1 MLAVVVFDDEA
12 RTSEFLRSLR
22 ALHDQ
27 GRITV
32 YAAATLA
39 RSAAGTTPVPGV
51 SLGKTEAATGPS
63 VGAAVGA
70 LVSLLDGPLAAAMK
84 AVPLGLVGVIR
95 DLDDAGLNAAFLE
108 RVSDDLP
115 PGGGVVLAEVEEIQL
130 LLLDVLSLEH
140 GGRLLRQRLA
150 GAFAERPLIAEIQAL
165 RHELAR
171 LEVLNPRQVSVG
183 QESVVSTA
191 NLHRSKGIELA
202 SAIRRAR
209 NVAAGLRREAA
220 AKRRVFDEQ
229 AARLGQGKR
238 EVLHRRAAVVET
250 RMGRRA
256 ELLERAAA
264 GGAAPKPGGA

>member
-1 MLAVVVFDDEA
+1 VLAVVVFDEEA
-12 RTSEFLRSLR
+12 RTSGFLQSLR

-39 RSAAGTTPVPGV
+39 RGAGGDAPVPRI
-51 SLGKTEAATGPS
+51 SLGRAEAATGPS

-84 AVPLGLVGVIR
+84 AAPLALVGAIR
-95 DLDDAGLNAAFLE
+95 DLDEAGLNAAFLE
-108 RVSDDLP
+108 QVSDDLP
-115 PGGGVVLAEVEEIQL
+115 PGGGVALAEVEEIQS
-130 LLLDVLSLEH
+130 LLLDGLCLEY

-150 GAFAERPLIAEIQAL
+150 GTLAEQRLIAEIQAL

-171 LEVLNPRQVSVG
+171 LEVLSPR
-183 QESVVSTA
+183 QESVVSAA
-191 NLHRSKGIELA
+191 NLYRSKGIELA

-209 NVAAGLRREAA
+209 NLAAGLRREAA

-229 AARLGQGKR
+229 AARLGQGRR
-238 EVLHRRAAVVET
+238 EVLQRRATVVEA

-264 GGAAPKPGGA
+264 GGAAPKPGRG

>member
-1 MLAVVVFDDEA
+1 MLAVVVFDGEA

-39 RSAAGTTPVPGV
+39 RSAAGTAPVPGV
-51 SLGKTEAATGPS
+51 SLGKAEAATGRS

-84 AVPLGLVGVIR
+84 AVPLGLVGAIR
-95 DLDDAGLNAAFLE
+95 DLDDAGLNATFLE
-108 RVSDDLP
+108 QVSDDFP
-115 PGGGVVLAEVEEIQL
+115 AGGGAVLAEVEEIQP
-130 LLLDVLSLEH
+130 LLLDALSLEH

-150 GAFAERPLIAEIQAL
+150 GAFAERRLIAEIQAL

-171 LEVLNPRQVSVG
+171 LDVLNRR
-183 QESVVSTA
+183 QESVIPTA
-191 NLHRSKGIELA
+191 NLHRSKGTELA
-202 SAIRRAR
+202 SAIRRAS
-209 NVAAGLRREAA
+209 NLAAGLRREAA

-229 AARLGQGKR
+229 AARLEQGPR
-238 EVLHRRAAVVET
+238 EVLRRRAVVVEA
-250 RMGRRA
+250 RIGRRA

-264 GGAAPKPGGA
+264 RGATPKPGGM

>member
-1 MLAVVVFDDEA
+1 MLAVVVFDGEA

-39 RSAAGTTPVPGV
+39 RSAAGTAPVPGV
-51 SLGKTEAATGPS
+51 SLGKAEAATGRS

-84 AVPLGLVGVIR
+84 AVPLGLVGAIR
-95 DLDDAGLNAAFLE
+95 DLDDAGLNATFLE
-108 RVSDDLP
+108 QVSDDFP
-115 PGGGVVLAEVEEIQL
+115 AGGGAVLAEVEEIQP
-130 LLLDVLSLEH
+130 LLLDALSLEH

-150 GAFAERPLIAEIQAL
+150 GAFAERRLIAEIQAL

-171 LEVLNPRQVSVG
+171 LDALNRR
-183 QESVVSTA
+183 QESVIPTA
-191 NLHRSKGIELA
+191 NLHRSKGTELA
-202 SAIRRAR
+202 SAIRRAS
-209 NVAAGLRREAA
+209 NLAAGLRREAA

-229 AARLGQGKR
+229 AARLEQGPR
-238 EVLHRRAAVVET
+238 EVLRRRAAVVEA
-250 RMGRRA
+250 RIGRRA

-264 GGAAPKPGGA
+264 GGAVPKPGEA

>member
-1 MLAVVVFDDEA
+1 MLAVVVFDEEV
-12 RTSEFLRSLR
+12 RTNGFLQSLR

-39 RSAAGTTPVPGV
+39 RSAAGTAPVPGV
-51 SLGKTEAATGPS
+51 SLGKAEAATGPS
-63 VGAAVGA
+63 VGAAIGA
-70 LVSLLDGPLAAAMK
+70 LVSLLDGPLAAATR
-84 AVPLGLVGVIR
+84 AVPQGLVGAIR
-95 DLDDAGLNAAFLE
+95 DLDDAGLNAAFVE
-108 RVSDDLP
+108 QVSDDFP
-115 PGGGVVLAEVEEIQL
+115 PGGGAVLAEVEEIQP
-130 LLLDVLSLEH
+130 LLLDALGLEH

-150 GAFAERPLIAEIQAL
+150 GAFAERRLIAEIQAL

-171 LEVLNPRQVSVG
+171 LEVLNPRQ
-183 QESVVSTA
+183 ESVVLTA
-191 NLHRSKGIELA
+191 NLRRSKGTELA

-209 NVAAGLRREAA
+209 NLAAGLRREMA

-229 AARLGQGKR
+229 AARLGQGPR
-238 EVLHRRAAVVET
+238 AVLHRRAAVVEA

-264 GGAAPKPGGA
+264 GCAAPKPGGA